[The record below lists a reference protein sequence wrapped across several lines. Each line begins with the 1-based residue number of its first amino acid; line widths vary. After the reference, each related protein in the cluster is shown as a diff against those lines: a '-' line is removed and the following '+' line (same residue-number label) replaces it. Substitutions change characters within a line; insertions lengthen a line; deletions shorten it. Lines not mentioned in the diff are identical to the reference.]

1 MEKKNFTYNC
11 EKCDFHTNAKS
22 MMDKHLVSGKHTT
35 GVRSVRC
42 DKKLLDKCPHCNYK
56 PNSYINMKQHILN
69 LHSEKEDRKKDFK
82 YYCEKCDFGSFIKQ
96 TYNKHLESNK
106 HIQLH
111 EL

>member
-1 MEKKNFTYNC
+1 
-11 EKCDFHTNAKS
+11 
-22 MMDKHLVSGKHTT
+22 
-35 GVRSVRC
+35 
-42 DKKLLDKCPHCNYK
+42 
-56 PNSYINMKQHILN
+56 MKQHILN

-111 EL
+111 EI